1 MVSRYIKMLGYE
13 DTIQLLEYNDRPL
26 TPSLRVNLLKINPKN
41 LIKRLQAKGFKLEAV
56 NKIPYA
62 YKVLHEPQNLGSLH
76 EFLQGYYHLQN
87 IASMLPPLLLAPSSK
102 DMVIDMCAA
111 PGSKSTQLASIM
123 KNKGRLLLIEK
134 DFKRLKALNANV
146 RRLGVY
152 NSITLN
158 MDASKIGQ
166 LGIKA
171 DKILL
176 DAPCTGEG
184 LIRQDPSR
192 KTSRTPKD
200 LKKMANVQKKLLLSG
215 VNALKSGGSLLY
227 STCSIAPEENEFVVD
242 DVLKKNPNMHVIKL
256 EEDFGMKGFT
266 EMFGKS
272 LNSELV
278 NAQRIYPHIHN
289 TIGFFIC
296 LLKKQ

>member
-1 MVSRYIKMLGYE
+1 MISRYIKMLGYE
-13 DTIQLLEYNDRPL
+13 DTIQLLEQNERPL
-26 TPSLRVNLLKINPKN
+26 TPSLRVNPIKINTKV
-41 LIKRLQAKGFKLEAV
+41 LLKRLQSKGFKLEPV

-62 YKVLHEPQNLGSLH
+62 FRVLQEPQNLGSLH

-87 IASMLPPLLLAPSSK
+87 IASMLPPLILDPSPK
-102 DMVIDMCAA
+102 DIVIDMCAA

-123 KNKGRLLLIEK
+123 KNKGRLILIEK
-134 DFKRLKALNANV
+134 DFERLKALNANI

-152 NSITLN
+152 NCITLN

-192 KTSRTPKD
+192 KTSRTEKNK
-200 LKKMANVQKKLLLSG
+200 KKMAKIQKSLLLSG
-215 VNALKSGGSLLY
+215 LNALKSGGYLLY
-227 STCSIAPEENEFVVD
+227 STCSIAPEENEFVIN
-242 DVLKKNPNMHVIKL
+242 DVLKKNPNTHIIKL
-256 EEDFGMKGFT
+256 KEDFGMKGFT
-266 EMFGKS
+266 EIFGKS

-278 NAQRIYPHIHN
+278 NTQRIYPHIHN